1 MEPQFTLFTLG
12 PELMNKRRRRD
23 AAASY
28 TSDIW
33 DIENLDR
40 IIENFL
46 SEEATDESIKS
57 ELSNSG
63 LSDQD
68 HTEEVIS
75 PQKRSF
81 SQIAHINNISKD
93 PKKIRLPR
101 VLNSDIRKKYP
112 LMFINMLNMC
122 DIGLIELFFKKYT
135 MRSTALSKYIH
146 FGPLAGNTPQIMDDP
161 VKDKI
166 KKEIQQPFVLK
177 DVCLESLEDVTN
189 FVILLALLSP
199 DRIFKI
205 KRSEVITRSDTYKT
219 EVNIYFELCGTRV
232 SHWTSIEVGE
242 FLLSLRERHQISRQ
256 ELIEQFY
263 ASLPRLK
270 VPGPFASEGKFTL
283 NIENGRDDLRITN
296 IISDSVTLVSK

>member
-1 MEPQFTLFTLG
+1 MEQQFTLFTLEPG
-12 PELMNKRRRRD
+12 LMNKRRRRD
-23 AAASY
+23 APASY

-46 SEEATDESIKS
+46 SEEATDESVKS
-57 ELSNSG
+57 DLSNSG

-68 HTEEVIS
+68 HVEEVIS
-75 PQKRSF
+75 PQKR
-81 SQIAHINNISKD
+81 
-93 PKKIRLPR
+93 
-101 VLNSDIRKKYP
+101 
-112 LMFINMLNMC
+112 
-122 DIGLIELFFKKYT
+122 
-135 MRSTALSKYIH
+135 
-146 FGPLAGNTPQIMDDP
+146 NTPQIMDDP
-161 VKDKI
+161 GKDKI
-166 KKEIQQPFVLK
+166 QKEIQEKFVLK
-177 DVCLESLEDVTN
+177 DVYLESLEDVTN

-205 KRSEVITRSDTYKT
+205 KRSEVITRSDTYRS
-219 EVNIYFELCGTRV
+219 EVNIYFELKVNIYFELSGTRV

-242 FLLSLRERHQISRQ
+242 FLLSLRERHHLSRQ
-256 ELIEQFY
+256 KLIEQFY

-296 IISDSVTLVSK
+296 IISDSVTLVYK